1 MNDVVKALDGYM
13 PFYYFS
19 NVDGL
24 YAATDFVVVHLPD
37 EIDDFT
43 LLEATDHASATK
55 DGAEEA
61 TAEALICEAKREFG
75 VVVIDLNFSEVKALR
90 KENETL
96 RRNNLLLSSG

>member
-1 MNDVVKALDGYM
+1 MAGSACAYTVRFGREYE
-13 PFYYFS
+13 
-19 NVDGL
+19 
-24 YAATDFVVVHLPD
+24 D

-43 LLEATDHASATK
+43 LLEATGHASATK

-61 TAEALICEAKREFG
+61 TAEALICAAKREFG